1 VATFLLFLCIA
12 AGCGV
17 LGILFMLYGPTSGSV
32 LRVRAALPSVGISFA
47 PPRFDAPR
55 VDAPAGSPARFDAP
69 GGFDAFAPA
78 RVDGFAGS
86 APAPFVPIA
95 HSLSTDFSSEER
107 VQEVRIRAKSPSPP
121 PLPPVTPLPPPPT
134 PTKAVDPWLAAAT
147 PPPLPKAAQTIAPAP
162 MSMKAAMPKAAQTIA
177 PAAPLRA
184 EATPTTP
191 PRLGVSAPSARAR
204 HLEPPRRMPAPLP
217 RSRSARGSDAPPVPR
232 FATDN
237 QRTVP
242 RELEDFSTAEHTFVD

>member
-47 PPRFDAPR
+47 RPRFDASR
-55 VDAPAGSPARFDAP
+55 VDAPAGSAAGFDGFAPARFD
-69 GGFDAFAPA
+69 
-78 RVDGFAGS
+78 GFAEGS
-86 APAPFVPIA
+86 APPQAPFVPVA

-121 PLPPVTPLPPPPT
+121 PLPPVTPLPPPPI
-134 PTKAVDPWLAAAT
+134 PTKIAPPPLPKAAQTIVPA
-147 PPPLPKAAQTIAPAP
+147 PLPKAAQTIAPALQ
-162 MSMKAAMPKAAQTIA
+162 AIALPKAAQTIA